1 MLGVSK
7 DIDECAAGLTL
18 QFTIFPFYKIL
29 SPSEAMRKNKQRFFI
44 SKYNPILND
53 FKLRSLLARASN
65 YSSNYYCN
73 YN

>member
-53 FKLRSLLARASN
+53 FKLR
-65 YSSNYYCN
+65 
-73 YN
+73 